1 MEVNL
6 QWSDKGEG
14 RGGSAE
20 QRVDS
25 TDNARLISTAHSSG
39 DNDFV
44 TSLAISDCQAN
55 GRQ

>member
-1 MEVNL
+1 MEVDL

-25 TDNARLISTAHSSG
+25 TDNAQLISTAHSSG